1 MTDHSD
7 PPQDGSIVCAD
18 PGMQQLIETA
28 LGNLWA
34 VANDLSR
41 IKPAAPE
48 HYRVTIFGSARIK
61 PAEPLYQDVKRLA
74 RVLAERG
81 CDLVSGGG
89 PGLMQAANEG
99 AQEGDPEDKV
109 KSIGIRVELPFEQ
122 SANPFVEQLYTHRTF
137 YTRLHQ
143 FVRLSNAF
151 VVVGGGIGTLLET
164 TMVWQLLQVRH
175 LHDVPLILVGEMWQA
190 LVEWGKLHMVE
201 RPPRPFANAADLE
214 LPICVPDVERA
225 LAVLEPFMARFAA
238 ARASR

>member
-1 MTDHSD
+1 MAASSD
-7 PPQDGSIVCAD
+7 PPQDHPIVCAD
-18 PGMQQLIETA
+18 PAMEQLVETA
-28 LGNLWA
+28 LSNLWA

-41 IKPAAPE
+41 IRPAPAE
-48 HYRVTIFGSARIK
+48 HFRVTIFGSARIQ

-74 RVLAERG
+74 CELARRG
-81 CDLVSGGG
+81 CDIVSGGG

-99 AQEGDPEDKV
+99 AQQGDPEDRV
-109 KSIGIRVELPFEQ
+109 RSIGIRVELPFEQ
-122 SANPFVEQLYTHRTF
+122 HANPFVEQLYTHKTF

-190 LVEWGKLHMVE
+190 LVAWGLEHMVE
-201 RPPRPFANAADLE
+201 RPAHPYANAADLK
-214 LPICVPDVERA
+214 LPVCVPDIDRA
-225 LAVLEPFMARFAA
+225 LASLEPAMARHAA
-238 ARASR
+238 ARAR